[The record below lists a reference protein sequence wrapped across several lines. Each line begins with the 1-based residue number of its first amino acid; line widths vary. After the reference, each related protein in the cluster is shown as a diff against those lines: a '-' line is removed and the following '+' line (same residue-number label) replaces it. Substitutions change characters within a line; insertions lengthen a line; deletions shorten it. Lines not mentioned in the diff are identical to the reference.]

1 MNVYFYNNT
10 KRHNSTALPPAH
22 SEVRDCKFKQPT
34 SLLEPVLIVAFNTKP
49 YYNYFS
55 IDNRYYWITDITS
68 LKEDLWQISGKV
80 DVLATYR
87 RHIQNTRAFVLYDST
102 ANTQL
107 PDNRLAIQTDCNAYT
122 ASANMPWDF
131 DSGTGTYLICT
142 TGNCDD
148 VDLYT
153 ATVTQNAL
161 EGTGVYILPKNQI
174 DNLGF
179 DGADIATAIV
189 SSLNNWNTTNN
200 NALAY
205 AMAQDP
211 TNDPFGWLGAWLRF
225 IGISFW
231 TGIAAALEFFKI
243 IGTQLIGGGTA
254 LSNIKAAY
262 WLPFV
267 IPAAASVATS
277 KPLALGSYKDT
288 VSGLR
293 RVDDPVI
300 TSAWVSVSIPWH
312 FSDWRNVSCTEVMLY
327 IPMIGCINIPSEV
340 VKGNNT
346 IQVRIALNLYS
357 GSMACEVRCNSADLG
372 TYGANVSMPYLIG
385 DSNMNVGGIVNTIT
399 AGASSNPIGAVA
411 GAAQSLTPMATSV
424 GGIGGG
430 AGTGLGNDIVCIC
443 RVHETS
449 QNPSALIDIIG
460 TPTNKLKQLNGSGYC
475 QTMNAQMNNVLAGEM
490 TSHTILNQVVAT
502 FNTNTAQPYSELIV
516 DINAMQDGEEPPA
529 PDNVRPIIGFA
540 NTRIDNNSVITTIDH
555 GAAGTVYGGH
565 LNVLTGVL
573 TVTHGITTI
582 NDCITSRTT
591 SYTHPV
597 FYGAI
602 SGLKPQTTH
611 VICDYFNAIP
621 GKPSASAFAY
631 TSSNYDFAINSAN
644 TGSTIQVFLRCDD
657 YTDVPTLKAN
667 CGSAVVVYELAT
679 PVTYNLSGVSLGSIV
694 GANRIS
700 SLTNGNVNTLT
711 YYTVSTPEADPTETE
726 ILMVNSALDAGVYLE

>member
-122 ASANMPWDF
+122 SSANMPWDF

-211 TNDPFGWLGAWLRF
+211 TNDPFGWLGGWLRF

-243 IGTQLIGGGTA
+243 IGTQLLGGGSA

-357 GSMACEVRCNSADLG
+357 GSMACEVRCDSADLG

-475 QTMNAQMNNVLAGEM
+475 QTMNAQMNNSLAGEM

-502 FNTNTAQPYSELIV
+502 FNTNIAQPYSDLIV
-516 DINAMQDGEEPPA
+516 DINALQEGEGTPA

-555 GAAGTVYGGH
+555 GAAGTVYGGT

-573 TVTHGITTI
+573 TVTWH
-582 NDCITSRTT
+582 
-591 SYTHPV
+591 
-597 FYGAI
+597 AI
-602 SGLKPQTTH
+602 DLGSLTWTYDPDSVPSNPYFFCQRDTVQVSTRDLLCSIYQLSNVGVASMPNYSMKSNNKGQVLIVNH
-611 VICDYFNAIP
+611 DYSD
-621 GKPSASAFAY
+621 K
-631 TSSNYDFAINSAN
+631 N
-644 TGSTIQVFLRCDD
+644 TFKT
-657 YTDVPTLKAN
+657 AM
-667 CGSAVVVYELAT
+667 
-679 PVTYNLSGVSLGSIV
+679 SGVLLVCKKLTPETHQLTPMQLSSIV

-711 YYTVSTPEADPTETE
+711 YYTISTPEADPTETE